1 MTNTFDTNPRPE
13 LLITPQELSS
23 LLSREGPHPLLLDV
37 RAAEEFAAGHL
48 PEAVHLDLWGFSLP
62 DTDDA
67 PLRSFLWMIEHVLA
81 LRGVTSDRPVIVYGA
96 TSDLRAARV
105 FWFLEYF
112 GHPDVRVLDGG
123 VQAWLA
129 AGFAVTTAVTTPN
142 ASAWTGTPRPE
153 TLATWRDVRERLG
166 RPGVA
171 IIDTRSDGE
180 YCGNT
185 VRAAR
190 GGAVPGAIHVEWT
203 HNLTPEGTFKPAAE
217 LRTLYDTAGV
227 TPDREV
233 ITYCQGAYR
242 AAHTYLALRLLG
254 HTAVRNYLGSWKEW
268 GDRPDLPIETPG
280 G

>member
-1 MTNTFDTNPRPE
+1 
-13 LLITPQELSS
+13 
-23 LLSREGPHPLLLDV
+23 
-37 RAAEEFAAGHL
+37 
-48 PEAVHLDLWGFSLP
+48 
-62 DTDDA
+62 
-67 PLRSFLWMIEHVLA
+67 
-81 LRGVTSDRPVIVYGA
+81 VTSDRPVVVYGA

-129 AGFAVTTAVTTPN
+129 AGFAVTTAVTTPA

-180 YCGNT
+180 YRGTT

-203 HNLTPEGTFKPAAE
+203 HNLTPEGTFRPAAE

-254 HTAVRNYLGSWKEW
+254 HRMVRNYLGSWKEW

>member
-1 MTNTFDTNPRPE
+1 
-13 LLITPQELSS
+13 
-23 LLSREGPHPLLLDV
+23 
-37 RAAEEFAAGHL
+37 
-48 PEAVHLDLWGFSLP
+48 
-62 DTDDA
+62 
-67 PLRSFLWMIEHVLA
+67 
-81 LRGVTSDRPVIVYGA
+81 
-96 TSDLRAARV
+96 V
-105 FWFLEYF
+105 FWFLQYF

-180 YCGNT
+180 YCGTT

>member
-48 PEAVHLDLWGFSLP
+48 PEAVHLVLWGFSLP
-62 DTDDA
+62 DCEDG

-129 AGFAVTTAVTTPN
+129 AGFAVTTAVTAPN

-180 YCGNT
+180 YCGTT

>member
-1 MTNTFDTNPRPE
+1 MTHTPDAPRPE
-13 LLITPQELSS
+13 LLITPLELSS
-23 LLSREGPHPLLLDV
+23 LLAREGPHPLVLDV

-81 LRGVTSDRPVIVYGA
+81 LRGVTSDRPVVVCGA

-105 FWFLEYF
+105 FWFLDYF

-123 VQAWLA
+123 VQAWLG
-129 AGFAVTTAVTTPN
+129 AGFAVTTAVTTPTE
-142 ASAWTGTPRPE
+142 SAWTGTPRPE
-153 TLATWRDVRERLG
+153 TLATWRVVRERLG

-171 IIDTRSDGE
+171 IVDTRSDGE
-180 YCGNT
+180 YCGTT

-203 HNLTPEGTFKPAAE
+203 HNLTPQGTFKPAAE
-217 LRTLYDTAGV
+217 LRALYEQAGV
-227 TPDREV
+227 TPDQEV
-233 ITYCQGAYR
+233 ITYCQGGYR

-254 HTAVRNYLGSWKEW
+254 HGAVRNYLGSWKEW
-268 GDRPDLPIETPG
+268 GDRRDLPIDRRG